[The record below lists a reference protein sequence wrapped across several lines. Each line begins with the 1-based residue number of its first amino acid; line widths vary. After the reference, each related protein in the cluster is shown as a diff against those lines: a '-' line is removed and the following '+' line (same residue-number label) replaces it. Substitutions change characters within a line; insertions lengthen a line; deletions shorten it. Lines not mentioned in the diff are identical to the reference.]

1 MNSCNFL
8 GPKIK
13 PVPKLAETGGTGVP
27 KKQASRSGKYLP
39 HIGSMQVQD
48 TPKFLDSCQ
57 ANLTTTNAWKHD
69 KPVTMYLLL

>member
-1 MNSCNFL
+1 MYQNSLKLVEQVF
-8 GPKIK
+8 PKNR
-13 PVPKLAETGGTGVP
+13 P
-27 KKQASRSGKYLP
+27 QGKYLP
-39 HIGSMQVQD
+39 HIGSMEVQD